1 MTLTDHAGRVS
12 QRLERL
18 PGSATMAISAKARE
32 LAAAGRDVISFG
44 AGEPDF
50 ATPDHIVEAAVKAAY
65 DPANHHYTANAG
77 LPQLREAVA
86 EYTTT
91 FSGVQVEPGQVVVTN
106 GAKQAVFQSL
116 AAIVDPGDEVLTPV
130 PYWVTYPAAVELAGG
145 IAVPVPSHA
154 ETGFK
159 VGVAE
164 LEAARTEKTKALIF
178 VSPSNPTGTVYSEE
192 ETGQIGQWARDNG
205 IWVVADEIYQRLVYG
220 GIDVAPSLA
229 RTTPGLES
237 WILVNG
243 VAKSYAMT
251 GWRVGWLVA
260 PPDIAQAAARHQS
273 HATSNVANICQAAAL
288 AALTGPQEPV
298 EEMRRAFDERRRLM
312 YSLVSAVEGLSC
324 FEPKGAFYVF
334 PDATRVL
341 DGRYPT
347 TADLAEGIIEEAG
360 IALVPGESFGAPGYL
375 RLSYALGSEDIER
388 GVSRLAAMIEGL

>member
-1 MTLTDHAGRVS
+1 MSLTSQTRRVS

-18 PGSATMAISAKARE
+18 PGSATMAISARARE
-32 LAAAGRDVISFG
+32 LAAAGKDVISFG

-50 ATPDHIVEAAVKAAY
+50 ATPEHIVEAAVKAAH

-77 LPQLREAVA
+77 LPALREAVA
-86 EYTTT
+86 EYTAN
-91 FSGVQVEPGQVVVTN
+91 FSGVSVTQSEVVVTN

-145 IAVPVPSHA
+145 VAVPVPSRA
-154 ETGFK
+154 DTGFK
-159 VGVAE
+159 VSADD
-164 LEAARTEKTKALIF
+164 LEAARTERTKALIF

-192 ETGQIGQWARDNG
+192 ETREIGEWARDNG
-205 IWVVADEIYQRLVYG
+205 IWVVADEIYQRLVYQAK
-220 GIDVAPSLA
+220 DVAPSLPA
-229 RTTPGLES
+229 HTPGLET

-260 PPDIAQAAARHQS
+260 PTDIAEAAARHQS

-288 AALTGPQEPV
+288 AALTGPQEGV
-298 EEMRRAFDERRRLM
+298 EEMRRAFDQRRQLM
-312 YSLVSAVEGLSC
+312 YSMVSAIEGVTCVEP
-324 FEPKGAFYVF
+324 EGAFYVF
-334 PDATRVL
+334 PDVTML
-341 DGRYPT
+341 LNGRYST
-347 TADLAEGIIEEAG
+347 SAALAEGIIEEAG
-360 IALVPGESFGAPGYL
+360 VAVVPGESFGAPGYP

-388 GVSRLAAMIEGL
+388 GVSRLTAMLEAG